1 MPHPI
6 AYLSFNGNCAEAM
19 RFYERTLGG
28 KLEVLMSG
36 AESPMAEQI
45 PREWAHR
52 ILHARL
58 ALSHGGL
65 LFAGDCPANM
75 PYEGIKGVSMTLNYA
90 TVEEAERIFSALA
103 DGGRIT
109 MPMQPAF
116 WARAWGMLV
125 DRFGTSWIVNGELV
139 PL

>member
-1 MPHPI
+1 
-6 AYLSFNGNCAEAM
+6 
-19 RFYERTLGG
+19 
-28 KLEVLMSG
+28 
-36 AESPMAEQI
+36 
-45 PREWAHR
+45 
-52 ILHARL
+52 
-58 ALSHGGL
+58 
-65 LFAGDCPANM
+65 M

>member
-19 RFYERTLGG
+19 RFYERALHG

-36 AESPMAEQI
+36 AQSPIAEQM
-45 PREWAHR
+45 PKEWAHR

-58 ALSHGGL
+58 ALGDGGL
-65 LFAGDCPANM
+65 LFAGDCPADM

-90 TVEEAERIFSALA
+90 SVEEAEHAFSALA
-103 DGGRIT
+103 EGGRVT